1 MTERSAVQ
9 ASAPLPT
16 PPLELA
22 EPYRRALVVAN
33 PIAGRGLGETVGRDV
48 SAGLSRL
55 GIATELYLTRAR
67 GDARA
72 RLRGQREPV
81 DLVVSVG
88 GDGSL
93 REVLDGLMDPAT
105 PVAMVPLGTANVL
118 ALDLGLERN
127 VDRAL
132 EIIAGRRLQRLDVA
146 RVNGHLSFL
155 VTGVGFDGAV
165 VREVERAR
173 TGPISKW
180 SYSRA
185 IVRALRGYRAPRL
198 EVELDGEPLDGRFGL
213 VLIANII
220 HYGGS
225 LKLSRHRRLDDGRF
239 EAYLFPG
246 ADPRHLVALALR
258 GFVSELPGGSCTMH
272 LCSRAKVVSDDGPV
286 PYQVDGDFRGETP
299 VEFEVLR
306 RQHRILIP

>member
-1 MTERSAVQ
+1 MDERTALAAPA
-9 ASAPLPT
+9 ASTLPV
-16 PPLELA
+16 ERA
-22 EPYRRALVVAN
+22 EPFRRALVVAN
-33 PIAGRGLGETVGRDV
+33 PIAGRGLGETVGREV
-48 SAGLSRL
+48 AAGLSKL
-55 GIATELYLTRAR
+55 GVATELYLTRAR

-72 RLRGQREPV
+72 RLRSQRERL

-93 REVLDGLMDPAT
+93 REVLDGLMDPAI

-155 VTGVGFDGAV
+155 VTGIGFDGAV

-173 TGPISKW
+173 RGPITKW
-180 SYSRA
+180 AYSRA
-185 IVRALRGYRAPRL
+185 IVRALRGYHEPKLA
-198 EVELDGEPLDGRFGL
+198 VELDGKHLEGRFGL
-213 VLIANII
+213 VLISNIV

-225 LKLSRHRRLDDGRF
+225 LRLSRARRFDDGRF
-239 EAYLFPG
+239 EVYLFPS
-246 ADPRHLVALALR
+246 ATPRHLAALAVR
-258 GFVSELPGGSCTMH
+258 GFLAELPGGACRLETAA
-272 LCSRAKVVSDDGPV
+272 RARVTSDDGPV

>member
-1 MTERSAVQ
+1 MSERAIVQEPAVAG
-9 ASAPLPT
+9 ASV
-16 PPLELA
+16 ELA

-33 PIAGRGLGETVGRDV
+33 PIAGRGLGETVAREV
-48 SAGLSRL
+48 AAGLSRQ

-72 RLRGQREPV
+72 RLRSLRERV

-93 REVLDGLMDPAT
+93 REVLDGLMDPSI
-105 PVAMVPLGTANVL
+105 PVALLPLGTANVL

-132 EIIAGRRLQRLDVA
+132 EIVAGRRLQRLDVA

-155 VTGVGFDGAV
+155 VTGVGFDGLV

-173 TGPISKW
+173 TGPITKW
-180 SYSRA
+180 AYSRA
-185 IVRALRGYRAPRL
+185 ILRALRGYRAPRL
-198 EVELDGEPLDGRFGL
+198 AVELDGEAVEGRFGL
-213 VLIANII
+213 VLISNIV

-225 LKLSRHRRLDDGRF
+225 LRLSRTRRLDDGRF
-239 EAYLFPG
+239 EVYLFRG
-246 ADPRHLVALALR
+246 ADLRHLAALAVR
-258 GFVSELPGGSCTMH
+258 GFVSELPGGACELRT
-272 LCSRAKVVSDDGPV
+272 CARAKVASEDGPI